1 MNLNKLTETPML
13 SIKELFKSNFKI
25 IYRDKSGFFWTVFMP
40 AGIYIAL
47 SLLPINSAI
56 DTNLKYSNYVLPGI
70 IAMTIMQ
77 GGIYGLAYWMTDL
90 KARGVIKRFLVTPIK
105 MSELIF
111 SLLASRV
118 IVMIGQVVIITLLG
132 VLFFRTNFAGN
143 YISTLILT
151 LLGGSIFLLVGL
163 LISNYSTSYQS
174 AAPLTSAIGLPLT
187 FLGNIFY
194 PIEALP
200 NALEK
205 IARFL
210 PITYLADGL
219 RTSYLYAF
227 DIRTILPSIVGLI
240 IWFVILLL
248 VTIKVFR
255 LKE

>member
-1 MNLNKLTETPML
+1 MH
-13 SIKELFKSNFKI
+13 SITELFKANFKI
-25 IYRDKSGFFWTVFMP
+25 IYRDKTGFFWTVFLP

-47 SLLPINSAI
+47 SVLPINSAI
-56 DTNLKYSNYVLPGI
+56 ATNLEYSNYVLPGI

-105 MSELIF
+105 ISELIF
-111 SLLASRV
+111 SLLASR
-118 IVMIGQVVIITLLG
+118 IIIMIGQVIVITLLG
-132 VLFFRTNFAGN
+132 VILFRADFAGN
-143 YISTLILT
+143 VISTLILT
-151 LLGGSIFLLVGL
+151 LLGGGIFLLVGL
-163 LISNYSTSYQS
+163 LISNYATSYQS

-200 NALEK
+200 DALER

-219 RTSYLYAF
+219 RTSYLSAF
-227 DIRTILPSIVGLI
+227 DLHAILPSMMGLL

-248 VTIKVFR
+248 LTIKLFK